1 MAEGGERK
9 QALCESYKATN
20 PIHEGST
27 LIPHLILIISPKP
40 HLLISLQ
47 SGIGFQHMVWR
58 HQLSVHNRIRWYQQV
73 IISFIRWYLFCAYVG
88 KCPYFPH
95 MNSLEIFAL
104 HYFRKKIKKIL
115 QNVDNGYIFRLRL
128 QEWNYMLFLHFPFG
142 DFKVWHSL
150 EMQIL
155 GPQSGPTESG
165 TLGVDSR
172 NGILTS
178 PPGYSALQIIWEPP
192 LLGMVQL
199 EESAW
204 QESYDSDSVM

>member
-1 MAEGGERK
+1 MLTMVIYLGYGYR
-9 QALCESYKATN
+9 
-20 PIHEGST
+20 
-27 LIPHLILIISPKP
+27 
-40 HLLISLQ
+40 
-47 SGIGFQHMVWR
+47 SGITCF
-58 HQLSVHNRIRWYQQV
+58 
-73 IISFIRWYLFCAYVG
+73 
-88 KCPYFPH
+88 
-95 MNSLEIFAL
+95 
-104 HYFRKKIKKIL
+104 
-115 QNVDNGYIFRLRL
+115 
-128 QEWNYMLFLHFPFG
+128 FLHFPFG

-204 QESYDSDSVM
+204 